1 MYAIIDQRSPEAV
14 KNNLA
19 KYVDDIFEFSSEN
32 ITYNSIAG
40 HPDIFMFQDS
50 EKLIVA
56 PNSPKTLVDFL
67 DKKEVNYALGI
78 QNVGESLAESSSYNC
93 FSTKDYFFC
102 NEDKPDKSIQNYCAN
117 KQLIHVPQSYV
128 RCSMFGINKQK
139 MITSDLG
146 IVKVLNNYNIEYF
159 YFNPSEINIVDHKNG
174 FFGGTIGKM
183 EDKLFFLGNI
193 LKHKDGRELQK
204 FIANNQNE
212 IICLGNDYLYDG
224 GGLFFVE

>member
-1 MYAIIDQRSPEAV
+1 MYAIIDQRSPEEV

-19 KYVDDIFEFSSEN
+19 KYVDDVFEFSSEN
-32 ITYNSIAG
+32 ITYNSIGG

-50 EKLIVA
+50 KKLIIA
-56 PNSPKTLVDFL
+56 PNSPKTLLDFL
-67 DKKEVNYALGI
+67 DKKKINYDLGI
-78 QNVGESLAESSSYNC
+78 KNVGESLAESSCYNC

-102 NEDKPDKSIQNYCAN
+102 NEGKPDKSIQNYCAN

-146 IVKVLNNYNIEYF
+146 IVKVLKNKSLDYF
-159 YFNPSEINIVDHKNG
+159 YFDPSEINIVNHKNG
-174 FFGGTIGKM
+174 FLGGTLGEM
-183 EDKLFFLGNI
+183 DNKLFFMGNI
-193 LKHKDGRELQK
+193 LIHKDGRELHK
-204 FIANNQNE
+204 FISNNQNE
-212 IICLGNDYLYDG
+212 VICLGNDYLYDG

>member
-1 MYAIIDQRSPEAV
+1 MYAIIDQRSPDAV

-32 ITYNSIAG
+32 ITYNSISG

-50 EKLIVA
+50 KKLIIA
-56 PNSPKTLVDFL
+56 PNSPKTLLDFL
-67 DKKEVNYALGI
+67 DKKNVNYALGI
-78 QNVGESLAESSSYNC
+78 KNTGESLAESTRYNC
-93 FSTKDYFFC
+93 YSTKDYFFC
-102 NEDKPDKSIQNYCAN
+102 NKGKPDISIKNYCAN

-128 RCSMFGINKQK
+128 RCSMFGVNGQK
-139 MITSDLG
+139 IITSDFG
-146 IVKVLNNYNIEYF
+146 IVKVLEYNKIDYF
-159 YFNPSEINIVDHKNG
+159 YFDPSEINIVDYKNG

-183 EDKLFFLGNI
+183 GDKLFFLGNI
-193 LKHKDGRELQK
+193 LKHKDGRELHK
-204 FIANNQNE
+204 FISINQNE